1 MSEHEG
7 HSVHPLA
14 AGIIVVVCAA
24 IFGGIFSLMAKG
36 WTAPVLIITA
46 ALVVWGFVTVLLL
59 DKE

>member
-14 AGIIVVVCAA
+14 AGVIVLLVAA

-36 WTAPVLIITA
+36 WTIEVILITG
-46 ALVVWGFVTVLLL
+46 ALVAWGLVTVRVL